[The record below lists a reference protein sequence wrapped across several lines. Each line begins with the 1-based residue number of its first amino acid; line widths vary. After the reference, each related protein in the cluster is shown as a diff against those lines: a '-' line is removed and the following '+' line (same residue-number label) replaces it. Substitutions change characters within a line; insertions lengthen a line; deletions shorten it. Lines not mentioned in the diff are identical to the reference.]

1 MKSISTILKKAKKH
15 SALLSS
21 WPASRKTFKRGE
33 MAVDKKAEAIL
44 ENVARLELAASRGLQ
59 LIEEVKPHLMQGHM
73 ISVEHCNATIQNC
86 DLFRK
91 WISEFFGA

>member
-1 MKSISTILKKAKKH
+1 MEKDVE
-15 SALLSS
+15 AL
-21 WPASRKTFKRGE
+21 
-33 MAVDKKAEAIL
+33 L
-44 ENVARLELAASRGLQ
+44 ENVARLELAARKGLK
-59 LIEEVKPHLMQGHM
+59 LNEEVKPHLAQGHM

>member
-1 MKSISTILKKAKKH
+1 VEKDVE
-15 SALLSS
+15 AL
-21 WPASRKTFKRGE
+21 
-33 MAVDKKAEAIL
+33 L
-44 ENVARLELAASRGLQ
+44 ENVARLELAARRGLQ

>member
-1 MKSISTILKKAKKH
+1 VEKDVE
-15 SALLSS
+15 AL
-21 WPASRKTFKRGE
+21 
-33 MAVDKKAEAIL
+33 L
-44 ENVARLELAASRGLQ
+44 ENVARLELAARKGLQ
-59 LIEEVKPHLMQGHM
+59 LNEEVKPHLTQGHM

>member
-1 MKSISTILKKAKKH
+1 MEKDVE
-15 SALLSS
+15 AL
-21 WPASRKTFKRGE
+21 
-33 MAVDKKAEAIL
+33 L
-44 ENVARLELAASRGLQ
+44 ENVARLELAASKGLK
-59 LIEEVKPHLMQGHM
+59 LNEEVKPHLAQGHM